1 MPSTAAPHAHLH
13 LPGDGRRSGLTAAA
27 GVVAGVMP
35 HLLHHVLPFVG
46 AAVLTGVGGT
56 AIFAALGAVLLL
68 PSLLQLRRRF
78 QTWTAPALALAVFA
92 AMFTV
97 STVWVGPT
105 LRAAFDQPAAP
116 SGDPSGDPSLH
127 EAHHPG

>member
-1 MPSTAAPHAHLH
+1 MPSTTAPHAHGRLR
-13 LPGDGRRSGLTAAA
+13 GDGRRSGLTAAA

-56 AIFAALGAVLLL
+56 AIFAALGAVLLI
-68 PSLLQLRRRF
+68 PSMLGLRRRF
-78 QTWTAPALALAVFA
+78 HTWTAPALALTVFA

-105 LRAAFDQPAAP
+105 LRAAFDEPDTP
-116 SGDPSGDPSLH
+116 SEEPSQH
-127 EAHHPG
+127 ETHHPG